1 MNLIRF
7 AAPLLVSSALVMA
20 SGGKPAGGGGTPG
33 VLSLRLTS
41 ETAPAGGVV
50 QVKLLLTE
58 PSPIST
64 GKMDFAFDSA
74 MFSDVLGINL
84 IAPGGDVSG
93 TAVVTNGKLSLHFTS
108 PKGTFGTIFGYPIMT
123 MAMKIRPGVFPGTQ
137 SFVTLNTSTSVFS
150 SLLGTPLAAAI
161 KPGTITVGNFPA
173 VYNVLPGGGTIKAG
187 QPITIVGSGFDA
199 GAKLSLEPA
208 VKFQAQFLNSNTFIV
223 TTATDFQLDGARIR
237 IINTDKAKSTAE
249 YYSYLRA
256 QYPSAS
262 SDLLL
267 AQTVPLFA
275 ANNYTEA
282 FVPTAS
288 PVFGSNLDT
297 GIALENADSS
307 DATVQL
313 EISDAFGVKLAETRL
328 IVPAYNKF
336 SRTVQELF
344 GVKPSVTSA
353 VRVRSLVA
361 IRVMGILIN
370 QTTQDV
376 FPINVIGV
384 PVP

>member
-1 MNLIRF
+1 
-7 AAPLLVSSALVMA
+7 
-20 SGGKPAGGGGTPG
+20 
-33 VLSLRLTS
+33 
-41 ETAPAGGVV
+41 
-50 QVKLLLTE
+50 
-58 PSPIST
+58 
-64 GKMDFAFDSA
+64 
-74 MFSDVLGINL
+74 
-84 IAPGGDVSG
+84 
-93 TAVVTNGKLSLHFTS
+93 
-108 PKGTFGTIFGYPIMT
+108 MT